1 MSEAHVGI
9 VLATKVYSKHL
20 LANQKHRSASG
31 LSGEIVA
38 DTLQMAF
45 PHPALSP
52 PDLGQ
57 NSQPDV
63 PHPEAHLSKSLF
75 IHYLFL

>member
-1 MSEAHVGI
+1 MSEAQVGI

-20 LANQKHRSASG
+20 LAKQKHRSASG

-38 DTLQMAF
+38 DPLRMAF

-52 PDLGQ
+52 G
-57 NSQPDV
+57 S
-63 PHPEAHLSKSLF
+63 
-75 IHYLFL
+75 